1 MVDCRKCKH
10 HKIENDKVLCCV
22 NPDFPLDEIEEKDVC
37 GDLECFMY
45 AEKSPVIGL
54 IENLEKSM
62 NWTLGDI
69 RLARTINKSELIARI
84 TTWKEALE
92 LIKENS
98 E

>member
-1 MVDCRKCKH
+1 MIDCRKCKH
-10 HKIENDKVLCCV
+10 HKIENDKVL
-22 NPDFPLDEIEEKDVC
+22 PLDEIEEKDVC
-37 GDLECFMY
+37 GDLECCMY
-45 AEKSPVIGL
+45 AEKLPVIGL

-62 NWTLGDI
+62 NWTLGDT

-98 E
+98 K